1 MPAPTIET
9 PRLLL
14 RPWRDGDIVEWLRM
28 NAAPRVREFFAR
40 PYDSDED
47 ERMSHELR
55 RRLERDGYG
64 WWVLEVKGGPAF
76 AGVIVLQEVPF
87 EAPFTP
93 AFEIG
98 WRLVPDVWGNG
109 YATEGATAALEFAF
123 ERLGHQEVVAM
134 TAASNER
141 SRRVMDRLGMTHN
154 PADDFDHP
162 KLEESH
168 PLGRHVLYRLAR
180 HDHRRTLPGPIKR
193 FWKSAE
199 SGSNILV

>member
-14 RPWRDGDIVEWLRM
+14 RPWRDGDVVAWLRM
-28 NAAPRVREFFAR
+28 NADPRVREFFAR
-40 PYDSDED
+40 PYDRDED

-134 TAASNER
+134 TAASNEK
-141 SRRVMDRLGMTHN
+141 SRRVMDRLGMIRD
-154 PADDFDHP
+154 PSDDFDHP
-162 KLEESH
+162 RLEEGQ
-168 PLGRHVLYRLAR
+168 PLRRHVLYRLTAAG
-180 HDHRRTLPGPIKR
+180 RRL
-193 FWKSAE
+193 
-199 SGSNILV
+199 